1 MALDY
6 TKLSD
11 DELEAIANDD
21 YSKLSDQTLQ
31 ALASEP
37 GPEATGDQA
46 LMAQGAAT
54 MAGPAARSLPAVG
67 SAAMIPVRGVQDVA
81 NIARNVSGVPFGTI
95 YEEMIKHPLRTT
107 KAWAQGHPTLGP
119 VMQAGGEALTD
130 LKNQSLRSAAGQV
143 PGQISR
149 GMGALG
155 RAALGAVTAPE
166 SIMALPYTAT
176 AYQMEKIR
184 ENPAAYPTVPYAQV
198 VRGEQ
203 PTIGAAGRAN
213 RQQAI
218 YNTPSG
224 YVPSATEAENILASG
239 DERMMRIYGG
249 RDALTEMIRRKAAE
263 KVFAQ

>member
-6 TKLSD
+6 SKLSD
-11 DELEAIANDD
+11 EELEAIANED
-21 YSKLSDQTLQ
+21 YSKLSDRTLQ
-31 ALASEP
+31 TIASEP

-54 MAGPAARSLPAVG
+54 MAGPAARSLPTIG
-67 SAAMIPVRGVQDVA
+67 QAAMIPVRGVQDVA

-95 YEEMIKHPLRTT
+95 YEEMIKHPLRTG
-107 KAWAQGHPTLGP
+107 KAWAQGHPTIGP
-119 VMQAGGEALTD
+119 MLEAGSEILR
-130 LKNQSLRSAAGQV
+130 NQSVQSAAGQV
-143 PGQISR
+143 PRQISR

-155 RAALGAVTAPE
+155 RAAMGAVMAPE
-166 SIMALPYTAT
+166 SMMALPYTAT

-184 ENPAAYPTVPYAQV
+184 ENPAAYPNVPYAQV
-198 VRGEQ
+198 MRGEQ
-203 PTIGAAGRAN
+203 PTIGAAGAAN

-218 YNTPSG
+218 YQTPSG
-224 YVPSATEAENILASG
+224 YQPTAQEAENILASG

-263 KVFAQ
+263 KVLAQ